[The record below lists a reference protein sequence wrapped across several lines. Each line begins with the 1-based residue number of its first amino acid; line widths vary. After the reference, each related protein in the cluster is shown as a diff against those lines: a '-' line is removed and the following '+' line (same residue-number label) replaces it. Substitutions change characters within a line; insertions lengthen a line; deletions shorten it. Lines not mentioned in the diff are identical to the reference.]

1 MVSLQILL
9 IVLQKNF
16 AKVLHG
22 LYNILSD
29 YILQKMLWKRDQRRF
44 NEECWE
50 YIQILLILQKGFYPY
65 KDMDSWQRFNE
76 TSLSDNKEFS
86 SNLNME
92 DINDA
97 EYGKSYIIKLWL
109 KLKLWIKINSLLES
123 IDQPRTCR
131 IFMLHWIKSVFI
143 N

>member
-1 MVSLQILL
+1 
-9 IVLQKNF
+9 
-16 AKVLHG
+16 
-22 LYNILSD
+22 
-29 YILQKMLWKRDQRRF
+29 
-44 NEECWE
+44 
-50 YIQILLILQKGFYPY
+50 
-65 KDMDSWQRFNE
+65 
-76 TSLSDNKEFS
+76 
-86 SNLNME
+86 ME

-109 KLKLWIKINSLLES
+109 KLKLWIKINSWLEL

>member
-1 MVSLQILL
+1 M
-9 IVLQKNF
+9 
-16 AKVLHG
+16 
-22 LYNILSD
+22 D
-29 YILQKMLWKRDQRRF
+29 YIISCQIIYYKKCYEKEINADLMRSVESTYRF
-44 NEECWE
+44 
-50 YIQILLILQKGFYPY
+50 YLILQKGFYPY

-123 IDQPRTCR
+123 IDQPRTCH
-131 IFMLHWIKSVFI
+131 IFMLH
-143 N
+143 

>member
-1 MVSLQILL
+1 M
-9 IVLQKNF
+9 
-16 AKVLHG
+16 
-22 LYNILSD
+22 D
-29 YILQKMLWKRDQRRF
+29 YIISCQIIYCKKCYEKEINVDLMKSVESTYRF
-44 NEECWE
+44 
-50 YIQILLILQKGFYPY
+50 YLTLQKGFYPY

-97 EYGKSYIIKLWL
+97 EYGKSYIINLWL
-109 KLKLWIKINSLLES
+109 KLKLWIKINSWLEL

>member
-1 MVSLQILL
+1 
-9 IVLQKNF
+9 
-16 AKVLHG
+16 
-22 LYNILSD
+22 
-29 YILQKMLWKRDQRRF
+29 
-44 NEECWE
+44 
-50 YIQILLILQKGFYPY
+50 
-65 KDMDSWQRFNE
+65 MDSWQRFNE

-123 IDQPRTCR
+123 IDQPRPCH
-131 IFMLHWIKSVFI
+131 IFMLH
-143 N
+143 

>member
-1 MVSLQILL
+1 
-9 IVLQKNF
+9 
-16 AKVLHG
+16 
-22 LYNILSD
+22 
-29 YILQKMLWKRDQRRF
+29 
-44 NEECWE
+44 
-50 YIQILLILQKGFYPY
+50 
-65 KDMDSWQRFNE
+65 MDSWQRFNE

-123 IDQPRTCR
+123 IDQPGTCD
-131 IFMLHWIKSVFI
+131 IFMLH
-143 N
+143 